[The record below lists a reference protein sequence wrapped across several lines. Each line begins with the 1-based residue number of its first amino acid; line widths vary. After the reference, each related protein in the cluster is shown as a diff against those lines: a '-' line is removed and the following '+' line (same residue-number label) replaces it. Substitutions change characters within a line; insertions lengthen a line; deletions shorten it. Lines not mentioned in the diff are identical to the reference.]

1 MNALEVAALEQAADG
16 LDGDAQLSSDV
27 AHRQEG
33 ADLRLGGGAV
43 RRQRPGIIFAA
54 GCRRPRRC
62 EVVYPCWQVITG
74 GRTCRVAC
82 KIAASAGTDGR
93 ATAGRQAGVIFEH
106 PKEMRASRPVSER
119 TTSGIFG
126 VVSRSLPATHL
137 SA

>member
-16 LDGDAQLSSDV
+16 LDGDAQLSRDV
-27 AHRQEG
+27 ARRQEG

-43 RRQRPGIIFAA
+43 RRQRPGIIFVA
-54 GCRRPRRC
+54 GCRRPRRY
-62 EVVYPCWQVITG
+62 EIVYPLWQVIEA
-74 GRTCRVAC
+74 GRAYRVARM
-82 KIAASAGTDGR
+82 ITASAGTDGR

-126 VVSRSLPATHL
+126 VVLRK
-137 SA
+137 

>member
-16 LDGDAQLSSDV
+16 LDGNAQLSRDV

-54 GCRRPRRC
+54 GCRRPRRY
-62 EVVYPCWQVITG
+62 EIVYPLWQVIEA
-74 GRTCRVAC
+74 GRAYRVARM
-82 KIAASAGTDGR
+82 ITASASTDGR
-93 ATAGRQAGVIFEH
+93 ATAGRQEGVIFEH
-106 PKEMRASRPVSER
+106 PKAMPASRPVSER